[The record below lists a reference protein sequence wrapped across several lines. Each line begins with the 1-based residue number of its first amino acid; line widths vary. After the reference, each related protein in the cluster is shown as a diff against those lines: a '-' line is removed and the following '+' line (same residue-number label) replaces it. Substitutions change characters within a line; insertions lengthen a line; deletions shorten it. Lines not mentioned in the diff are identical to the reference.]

1 MEQQNGFIVPDD
13 ILEEADAGAATFNL
27 LPAKSKERYLKV
39 LEKFR
44 DGMRKKNV
52 DVITEKVILTYFNGL
67 MGKLAPPSLWSTYSM
82 LKSTLIVYEKVDI
95 SK

>member
-1 MEQQNGFIVPDD
+1 MEQQNGFIVLDD
-13 ILEEADAGAATFNL
+13 ILEEADAATFNL

-44 DGMRKKNV
+44 DWMRKKNV
-52 DVITEKVILTYFNGL
+52 DVITEEIILAYFNGL
-67 MGKLAPPSLWSTYSM
+67 MEKLTPSSLWSTYSM
-82 LKSTLIVYEKVDI
+82 LNSTLFVYEKVDV